1 MASAQNQT
9 FNFVANFYIKS
20 LAQETSTLSNAFRY
34 LSPPALRWTLPTLL
48 FLATAGC
55 ASNHSDTTAKEPLR
69 KLNPAPTQAYE
80 IRLTL
85 ANASDLSSA
94 ADGKS
99 PFTVVEGTAQF
110 DASNGARC
118 GTSNALSG
126 HVPTLT
132 SHEPFRLSRISATEY
147 AGTVY
152 ADMLRDEDYYGR
164 GLCHWALTE
173 ARVALRAGPDNADTR
188 FVAGLPSKAVL
199 SGGTQVRYFWKGY
212 YPRFEN
218 GQHAE
223 YGRDQLDAVPADKRN
238 EFFTV
243 TLTARKIAGD
253 VQRK

>member
-1 MASAQNQT
+1 LPDA
-9 FNFVANFYIKS
+9 
-20 LAQETSTLSNAFRY
+20 LRY
-34 LSPPALRWTLPTLL
+34 LSPPALRRTLPALV
-48 FLATAGC
+48 FLATAAGG
-55 ASNHSDTTAKEPLR
+55 SSYSDTPAKAPLR
-69 KLNPAPTQAYE
+69 ELNPAPTQAYE

-118 GTSNALSG
+118 GKSNAVSG

-152 ADMLRDEDYYGR
+152 ADMLINEDYYGR
-164 GLCHWALTE
+164 GVCHWALTE
-173 ARVALRAGPDNADTR
+173 ARVALRARADIADTR
-188 FVAGLPSKAVL
+188 FVAGLPAKEVL
-199 SGGTQVRYFWKGY
+199 VGGTQVRYFWKGY
-212 YPRFEN
+212 YPRFED

-223 YGRDQLDAVPADKRN
+223 YGRDQLDAVPADKLN

-253 VQRK
+253 VRRK

>member
-1 MASAQNQT
+1 MP
-9 FNFVANFYIKS
+9 
-20 LAQETSTLSNAFRY
+20 NALRY
-34 LSPPALRWTLPTLL
+34 LSPPALRRTVPALV

-55 ASNHSDTTAKEPLR
+55 GSSYGDTTAKAPLR

-85 ANASDLSSA
+85 ANASDLSIA

-118 GTSNALSG
+118 GKSNAVSG

-147 AGTVY
+147 AGIVY
-152 ADMLRDEDYYGR
+152 ADMLLNEDYYGR
-164 GLCHWALTE
+164 GVCHWALTE
-173 ARVALRAGPDNADTR
+173 ARVALRARADIADTR
-188 FVAGLPSKAVL
+188 FVAGLPAKEVL
-199 SGGTQVRYFWKGY
+199 AGGTQVRYFWKGY
-212 YPRFEN
+212 YPRFED

-223 YGRDQLDAVPADKRN
+223 YGRDQLDAVPADKLN
-238 EFFTV
+238 EFFIV

>member
-1 MASAQNQT
+1 M
-9 FNFVANFYIKS
+9 
-20 LAQETSTLSNAFRY
+20 SNALRY
-34 LSPPALRWTLPTLL
+34 LSPPALRWTLPTLV

-55 ASNHSDTTAKEPLR
+55 GSSYADTPPKAPLR

-85 ANASDLSSA
+85 ANTSDLSST

-118 GTSNALSG
+118 GKSNALSG

-152 ADMLRDEDYYGR
+152 ADMLLDEDYYGQ
-164 GLCHWALTE
+164 GACHWALTE
-173 ARVALRAGPDNADTR
+173 ARVALRARADIADTR
-188 FVAGLPSKAVL
+188 FVAGLPAKKVL
-199 SGGTQVRYFWKGY
+199 ASGTQVRHFWKGY
-212 YPRFEN
+212 YPRFQD
-218 GQHAE
+218 GQHAD
-223 YGRDQLDAVPADKRN
+223 YGRDQLDAVPADKLA